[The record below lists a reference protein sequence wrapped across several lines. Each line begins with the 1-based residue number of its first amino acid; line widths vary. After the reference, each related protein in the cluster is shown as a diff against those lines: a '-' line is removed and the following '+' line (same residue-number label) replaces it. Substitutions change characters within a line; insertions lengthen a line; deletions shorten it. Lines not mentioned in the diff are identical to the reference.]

1 MLQHLLSKGM
11 NFTLQCEVY
20 MYSKTSQGLHNFFS
34 GNAYCLVTDKR
45 ICRIEKVDKLCSP
58 CEVLLYMYT
67 SHCNVK
73 FIPFDKFNFV
83 KLPVS
88 PRWRTAINI
97 KTLFFCTDFLF
108 FSVIKSGKWHI
119 SQLQL
124 YISRVD
130 IFNLFLNTVYLH
142 DYISLNY

>member
-1 MLQHLLSKGM
+1 MDSNASTPATQRREHTLLQNLGGHHHHHLVSIQSNISSLRTTLFSILHILLS
-11 NFTLQCEVY
+11 V
-20 MYSKTSQGLHNFFS
+20 SKQYAFL
-34 GNAYCLVTDKR
+34 
-45 ICRIEKVDKLCSP
+45 EKKLCSP

-73 FIPFDKFNFV
+73 LIPFDKFNFV

-108 FSVIKSGKWHI
+108 FSHVLSPVHPVF
-119 SQLQL
+119 S
-124 YISRVD
+124 
-130 IFNLFLNTVYLH
+130 
-142 DYISLNY
+142 